1 MATKTTAQEKIDAL
15 IAKLEDPFLR
25 NTFGVCSKNGKYPKD
40 CIVDGALE
48 KMVKIVLDLEEAA
61 HAGQPVQRP

>member
-1 MATKTTAQEKIDAL
+1 MATKTTAQEKIDAA
-15 IAKLEDPFLR
+15 IAKIQDPFLR

-61 HAGQPVQRP
+61 HGAEPVRGS